1 MQVPLRK
8 GQGMADD
15 VRIRRVLAP
24 NPSAMTHT
32 GTNTW
37 IVGQGAVAVID
48 PGPAM
53 PAHLAAI
60 FAALSPGETVS
71 HIVVTHAHADHSGLA
86 AALAAATGAPVL
98 AYGPATAGR
107 SPRMALI
114 EGLIGGGEGLDHR
127 FAPDIALADG
137 DVVDGG
143 AWQLTALHTPGHI
156 GGHLCLALGRQL
168 FTGDHVMGWA
178 PSLVSPPDGDMAAYM
193 ASLQRIDAG
202 AWTRF
207 LPGHG
212 EAVEHPAARL
222 SALIAHRR
230 ARETQLLQA
239 LGAGP
244 LTLSALVAVVYAD
257 TPVALHP
264 AASRNALAHLI
275 ETPALRGDIVAA
287 AFADMRAHRDLRIT
301 GTRLAEVLGVSLDWL
316 IAGKGDAPT
325 REHVVAA
332 VAVARTDAAA

>member
-1 MQVPLRK
+1 MLAPLRK

-60 FAALSPGETVS
+60 LAALSPGETVS

-86 AALAAATGAPVL
+86 PALAAATGAPVL

-127 FAPDIALADG
+127 FAPDIVLADG
-137 DVVDGG
+137 AVVDGG
-143 AWQLTALHTPGHI
+143 DWHLTALHTPGHI
-156 GGHLCLALGRQL
+156 GGHLCLALGRQV

-193 ASLQRIDAG
+193 ASLRHLATG
-202 AWTRF
+202 PWTRL

-212 EAVEHPAARL
+212 DPVDDPAARIAALL
-222 SALIAHRR
+222 SHRR
-230 ARETQLLQA
+230 GREAQILRA
-239 LGAGP
+239 LSGGP
-244 LTLSALVAVVYAD
+244 LTLPALVAVVYAD

-275 ETPALRGDIVAA
+275 DLADRHLITATPTLSPAA
-287 AFADMRAHRDLRIT
+287 SFAT
-301 GTRLAEVLGVSLDWL
+301 LASR
-316 IAGKGDAPT
+316 P
-325 REHVVAA
+325 
-332 VAVARTDAAA
+332 